1 MSSAVARVVLSNV
14 AKSYGGVRVV
24 RDLSLEI
31 AHGEFVALVGPS
43 GCGKSTT
50 LRMIAGLEDISGGR
64 ISIGDRVVNDLLP
77 RERNIAM
84 VFQNYA
90 LYPHMSVRENMSF
103 GLRLMKTPEAETG
116 ARVGEAARILGL
128 SDKLDRKPSQLSG
141 GERQRV
147 AMGRAMVRRPDV
159 FLFDEPLS
167 NLDAKLRTTMRT
179 EIKRLHR
186 QVNTT
191 VIYVTHDQV
200 EAMTLA
206 DRIVIMRDGN
216 VEQVGTP
223 DDVFSRPANLF
234 VAGFIGTPPMNLVE
248 AEALEGGAVAIGGV
262 TIPMSAGRFQSLPA
276 GTKLMAGV
284 RSEDIIPEG
293 HGQKPARSWEFSGKV
308 LFSEPLGSETLL
320 ITELGG
326 REVIARMLN
335 PMPVQPGQVFPFRLN
350 LDRLHLFDA
359 SSGASVAASAG

>member
-1 MSSAVARVVLSNV
+1 MARVVLSNV
-14 AKSYGGVRVV
+14 SKSYGGLRVV

-31 AHGEFVALVGPS
+31 PHGEFVALVGPS

-50 LRMIAGLEDISGGR
+50 LRMIAGLEDISGGQ
-64 ISIGDRVVNDLLP
+64 ISIGDRVVNELLP

-90 LYPHMSVRENMSF
+90 LYPHMSVRENLSF
-103 GLRLMKTPEAETG
+103 GLKLARTPEAEIG
-116 ARVGEAARILGL
+116 ARVSEAARILGL

-186 QVNTT
+186 QVSTT
-191 VIYVTHDQV
+191 VVYVTHDQI

-248 AEALEGGAVAIGGV
+248 AEAADGGAISIGGA
-262 TIPMSAGRFQSLPA
+262 TIPLPPGRFRPIPA
-276 GTKLMAGV
+276 RTRLTAGV
-284 RSEDIIPEG
+284 RSEDLVPEG
-293 HGQKPARSWEFSGKV
+293 HGQKPARSWDFGAKV

-335 PMPVQPGQVFPFRLN
+335 PVPVKPGQIFPFRLN

-359 SSGASVAASAG
+359 SSGVSLAASAG